1 MKKLKI
7 KLKKYL
13 KNKIIADIFI
23 IGSAIKDKTS
33 PKDIDVI
40 VLFKEKNYK
49 IMQEIIYKIKKD
61 IEMEQ
66 LHIEPLLVENMFK
79 EKIFSSIIHEGI
91 SIRNNKNIGE
101 LMGYKPFSLFSFSLE
116 KLDKIEKV
124 RFAQTLY
131 GRKGNGLLKEE
142 KGRYLGKGVF
152 IIPINKEELFR
163 EIMLKF
169 KTKFNVKRILLK
181 DN

>member
-1 MKKLKI
+1 MKI

-23 IGSAIKDKTS
+23 IGSAIKDKIK
-33 PKDIDVI
+33 PQDIDVI
-40 VLFKEKNYK
+40 VLFKNKDYE
-49 IMQEIIYKIKKD
+49 IMQEIIYEIKKD
-61 IEMEQ
+61 IGIEQ
-66 LHIEPLLVENMFK
+66 LHIEPLFVENMFK

-91 SIRNNKNIGE
+91 SIRNNKNVGE
-101 LMGYKPFSLFSFSLE
+101 LIGYKPFSLFSFSLE
-116 KLDKIEKV
+116 KLEKIEKV
-124 RFAQTLY
+124 RFAQALY
-131 GRKGNGLLKEE
+131 GRKKNGLLKQENG
-142 KGRYLGKGVF
+142 KALGKGVF